1 MRIDQT
7 LSELPCLRK
16 SGHRVHRSN
25 PDPPICR
32 LLVSSIHLSLSCCA
46 AFAAGKNFAARS
58 CAAFS
63 TDGGI
68 SAQIIKTTISAVPR
82 NRHRYRWQTEN
93 KNKHSCG
100 SQGREHDVED
110 TVSPTI
116 CSRDRCGVGR
126 SHERTVRPDCPCS
139 G

>member
-46 AFAAGKNFAARS
+46 AFAAGKKLCCPFVRCFLDRRRHFCSDYQNNNLRS
-58 CAAFS
+58 
-63 TDGGI
+63 
-68 SAQIIKTTISAVPR
+68 SAQPPS
-82 NRHRYRWQTEN
+82 
-93 KNKHSCG
+93 
-100 SQGREHDVED
+100 
-110 TVSPTI
+110 VSLA
-116 CSRDRCGVGR
+116 DG
-126 SHERTVRPDCPCS
+126 E
-139 G
+139 